1 VVPPLHCL
9 VLVNLFMFASS
20 RRRGLIQVGSTTE
33 FSQVVVLD
41 LCSFGLLEIFV
52 VFLNC
57 GWSDPLLGF
66 VVDCGLLWPH
76 HYLVLCVMAFLLVL
90 VL

>member
-33 FSQVVVLD
+33 FSQIVVLD
-41 LCSFGLLEIFV
+41 LRSFGLLEIFV
-52 VFLNC
+52 VF
-57 GWSDPLLGF
+57 S
-66 VVDCGLLWPH
+66 
-76 HYLVLCVMAFLLVL
+76 
-90 VL
+90 

>member
-52 VFLNC
+52 VFFLTVVGQTHC
-57 GWSDPLLGF
+57 WVSLLTAVCFGPIITWF
-66 VVDCGLLWPH
+66 C
-76 HYLVLCVMAFLLVL
+76 A
-90 VL
+90 